1 MTPDSL
7 TPETITAAVAQGFQ
21 IMFVVAAVLY
31 LIFSLL
37 VIRQIDLM
45 KKTLI
50 TPFSPVITAIGL
62 IHLAA
67 AGALVWIYSVML

>member
-1 MTPDSL
+1 MTPDTI
-7 TPETITAAVAQGFQ
+7 TPETITIALAQGFKF
-21 IMFVVAAVLY
+21 MFVVAAVLY

-37 VIRQIDLM
+37 VLRQIDLM

-62 IHLAA
+62 VLLAA
-67 AGALVWIYSVML
+67 SGGLVWIYSVML